1 MHTCCSPTSF
11 SFSSTSLL
19 LAPHDNSTTAA
30 HQAERQMLV
39 GGSVAGSNSAIAI
52 VLAPVALLAFQ
63 LAFVMDHILFLSTEE
78 GS

>member
-1 MHTCCSPTSF
+1 M
-11 SFSSTSLL
+11 
-19 LAPHDNSTTAA
+19 
-30 HQAERQMLV
+30 V